1 MNFVILVNGSINAG
15 KSTVSRELCRL
26 RPRMAHVEVDDLR
39 GFIGWMPLVESIP
52 LNLKN
57 AAAVG
62 RNFLEY
68 GLDIVISYPL
78 NRDDYEYLVSALKP
92 YPVYSVTLMPPLSV
106 AQTNRGG
113 RELESGEVER
123 IAVMY
128 QDGVP
133 EFETMLIDNSE
144 TTPAETAS
152 LILQSIGDAT
162 ADRK

>member
-1 MNFVILVNGSINAG
+1 MNFVILLNGPINAG
-15 KSTVSRELCRL
+15 KSTVSKELCRL
-26 RPRMAHVEVDDLR
+26 HPCMAHVEVDDLR
-39 GFIGWMPLVESIP
+39 GFIDWMPLFESIP

-78 NRDDYEYLVSALKP
+78 RLDDYKYLVDSLNP

-113 RELESGEVER
+113 RELEPDEVER

-128 QDGVP
+128 QESP
-133 EFETMLIDNSE
+133 PRFETILIDNSE
-144 TTPAETAS
+144 MTPTETAS
-152 LILQSIGDAT
+152 LILNWICDSA
-162 ADRK
+162 ANKK